1 MQSVTAAHRHRLQ
14 QRKLAMTYVT
24 RVASVAIAL
33 MIQGITYGIITGA

>member
-1 MQSVTAAHRHRLQ
+1 MPSVTAAHRRRLQ
-14 QRKLAMTYVT
+14 QRKIAMIYVT